1 MKLIDILLEEKDPR
15 SILRELD
22 SYAAEFEDK
31 LYTYSDEDLVRT
43 LNKLDSFIISSAT
56 TSETLLQN
64 IADFIDDVLGV
75 GDIMP
80 YPFDVLEKLP
90 DLELFDFYSE
100 FEEIVRRVIEHIK
113 GNVMYD
119 RRPA

>member
-22 SYAAEFEDK
+22 SYATEFEDK